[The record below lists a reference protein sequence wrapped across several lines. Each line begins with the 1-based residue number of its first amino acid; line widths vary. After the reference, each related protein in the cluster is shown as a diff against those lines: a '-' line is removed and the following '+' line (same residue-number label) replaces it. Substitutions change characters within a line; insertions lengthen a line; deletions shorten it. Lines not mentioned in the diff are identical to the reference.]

1 MPSKNPRLSV
11 VLPPAVA
18 ATLGALASET
28 GDSASSLVRGLLEQA
43 HPALDRML
51 QLVRAAKQAKGG
63 ISAGVAGTL
72 DRVVQDLEDAFD
84 LADVRA
90 GRAIRDLV
98 SEAETVKGRRRPP
111 GRAAGTAAA
120 AASSDP
126 RPVTRGSGAPTKG
139 RAGGRR
145 AGHGRTV

>member
-28 GDSASSLVRGLLEQA
+28 GDSASSLVRGLLEQS

-72 DRVVQDLEDAFD
+72 DRVVTDLEDALD

-98 SEAETVKGRRRPP
+98 SEAETVKGRRRPAP
-111 GRAAGTAAA
+111 RAAA
-120 AASSDP
+120 AAHSDP

-139 RAGGRR
+139 RTKGRR
-145 AGHGRTV
+145 AGHGSAV